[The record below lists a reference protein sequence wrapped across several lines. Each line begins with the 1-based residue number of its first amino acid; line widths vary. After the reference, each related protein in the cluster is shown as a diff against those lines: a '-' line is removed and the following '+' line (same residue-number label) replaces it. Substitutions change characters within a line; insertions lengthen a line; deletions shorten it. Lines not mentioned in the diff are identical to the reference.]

1 MAGTDRGEARVVALR
16 PRPSGDAW
24 DDPGRLIDT
33 WMHSPHP
40 PAHDPDTLII
50 AWLAALP
57 RSVPPP
63 KAARSLLRRLAPASC
78 HSLSAA
84 HRRLFDLLAH
94 VASHTRVPNPANDP
108 HRLESDPS

>member
-1 MAGTDRGEARVVALR
+1 MARVVAIR

-24 DDPGRLIDT
+24 DDPGRLIDS

-40 PAHDPDTLII
+40 PVHDPETLII

-57 RSVPPP
+57 RSASPPR
-63 KAARSLLRRLAPASC
+63 AARSLLRRLAPASR
-78 HSLSAA
+78 HPLPTA
-84 HRRLFDLLAH
+84 HRRLLDLLAH
-94 VASHTRVPNPANDP
+94 VAAHSRVPDPANDP

>member
-1 MAGTDRGEARVVALR
+1 MVAFR

-24 DDPGRLIDT
+24 DDPDRLIDT
-33 WMHSPHP
+33 WMHSPHQS
-40 PAHDPDTLII
+40 AHDPDTLII

-63 KAARSLLRRLAPASC
+63 RAARSLLRRLAPASR

-84 HRRLFDLLAH
+84 QCRLLDLLAY
-94 VASHTRVPNPANDP
+94 VAAHTRVPHPTNDP
-108 HRLESDPS
+108 HRLET